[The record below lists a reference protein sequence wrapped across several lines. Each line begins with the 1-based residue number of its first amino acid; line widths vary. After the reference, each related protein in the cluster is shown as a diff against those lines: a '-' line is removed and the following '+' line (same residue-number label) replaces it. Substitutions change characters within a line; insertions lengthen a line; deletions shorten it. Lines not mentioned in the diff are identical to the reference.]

1 MQVNKLSYMN
11 VKKMSFIQ
19 TVNSKPIKLFKEPQD
34 IKQSFIWLNLPPT
47 FTLFHTQIVSMFG
60 AWRKARKS

>member
-1 MQVNKLSYMN
+1 MQVNKFLYIK

-34 IKQSFIWLNLPPT
+34 IKQSFI
-47 FTLFHTQIVSMFG
+47 
-60 AWRKARKS
+60 